1 MTVLDEGRGLASGMD
16 EHDDASQL
24 PDGIYPFADQRLPLG
39 EMAMMEAPQDLEAL
53 LVQAA
58 QDSGIEILRDKPV
71 ELTCVSVDHPTAT
84 FLVYWPSGA
93 ERLNILAPRQFVK
106 GRA

>member
-1 MTVLDEGRGLASGMD
+1 MD
-16 EHDDASQL
+16 DHPKAAQL

-39 EMAMMEAPQDLEAL
+39 EMAMMEAPLDLEAL

-58 QDSGIEILRDKPV
+58 RDDGIEILRDQPV
-71 ELTCVSVDHPTAT
+71 ELTCVSADRPAAT

-93 ERLNILAPRQFVK
+93 ERLNILAPRQFVR